1 MSEEK
6 EILWEPWHF
15 PNIALYQTKLTD
27 DVMNYLW
34 DCIKQAEKD
43 NVDNSNDYSH
53 RLAGNISGSLGL
65 TDKDN
70 WFRDK
75 IVGPLTNKII
85 KEDPRNYEPPVDI
98 DKSIK
103 GKLKPSLKL
112 NWWVN
117 YQYQTEFNPMH
128 MHDGITSF
136 VIWMKIPT
144 RHEEQHNLPFH
155 SKAASDFQFTY
166 CNILGHTVEYPIYMG
181 PEREGL
187 MMLFPSTLHHQVYPF
202 YNTDE
207 PRISIAGNL
216 LWNVVECKQD

>member
-144 RHEEQHNLPFH
+144 LHEEQHNLPFH